1 MREKGFTL
9 LELLVSLTL
18 LSLIAGIVVAGFRIG
33 LRAWEAGETRAEAV
47 QRSRAVLDRMA
58 QELRSVAPVTKGAQA
73 KKTARFMG
81 KPDRLQFAAGPAPF
95 PRNPWE
101 ALPHLIAYSV
111 EDNPHAEVRGLIRRE
126 SPLPGEGESLL
137 EEAGEG
143 VVFDPRVVRLKL
155 RYLRPPQEG
164 QERGEWVD
172 SWDDL
177 ETMSSTPSR
186 VQSHLSSSLPLAVE
200 VSLVVKEGEREV
212 ELPPLLVL
220 LPLGRKL

>member
-33 LRAWEAGETRAEAV
+33 LRAWEAGETRAEAI

-73 KKTARFMG
+73 RTTARFTG
-81 KPDRLQFAAGPAPF
+81 KPDRLQFTAGPAPF

-111 EDNPHAEVRGLIRRE
+111 EDNPHAGVRGLIRRE
-126 SPLPGEGESLL
+126 SPLLGGAESLS
-137 EEAGEG
+137 EESGEA
-143 VVFDPRVVRLKL
+143 VVFDRVVRLKL

-177 ETMSSTPSR
+177 ETTSSTPSR
-186 VQSHLSSSLPLAVE
+186 VRSQPSSSLPLAVE

-212 ELPPLLVL
+212 ELPPLLVFL
-220 LPLGRKL
+220 LLGRKM